1 MTTFYEKN
9 NMEEKIIRTAKKV
22 FIEKGYIETSMS
34 EIAARV
40 GINRSGLHYYFR
52 TKEKMFQAVFGDIVS
67 SIIPKVLEIMVQ
79 KEKPISNR
87 IEEIVDAYY
96 LLFTENPHLPMFV
109 IREMNRD
116 ASLLIETVK
125 QMDFQAIL
133 GNMQSSL
140 QEEMD
145 EGKLK
150 RIPFRFL
157 FYNLYGLMV
166 MPFLTQDIT
175 NSILLEENE
184 TFTEMLDKWKPYIIS
199 QLEKLLSNSI
209 D

>member
-1 MTTFYEKN
+1 
-9 NMEEKIIRTAKKV
+9 MEEKIIRTAKKV

-52 TKEKMFQAVFGDIVS
+52 TKEKMFHAVFGDIVS

-87 IEEIVDAYY
+87 IEEIVDTYY

-125 QMDFQAIL
+125 QMDFQTIL

-145 EGKLK
+145 EGK
-150 RIPFRFL
+150 
-157 FYNLYGLMV
+157 Y
-166 MPFLTQDIT
+166 
-175 NSILLEENE
+175 IL
-184 TFTEMLDKWKPYIIS
+184 
-199 QLEKLLSNSI
+199 
-209 D
+209 

>member
-1 MTTFYEKN
+1 
-9 NMEEKIIRTAKKV
+9 MEEKIIRTAKKV

-125 QMDFQAIL
+125 QMDFQSIL

>member
-1 MTTFYEKN
+1 
-9 NMEEKIIRTAKKV
+9 MEEKIIRTAKKV

-87 IEEIVDAYY
+87 IEEIVDTYY

-125 QMDFQAIL
+125 QMDFQTIL

-184 TFTEMLDKWKPYIIS
+184 TFTEMLAKWKPYIIS

>member
-1 MTTFYEKN
+1 
-9 NMEEKIIRTAKKV
+9 MEEKIIRTAKRV

-87 IEEIVDAYY
+87 IEEIVDTYY

-125 QMDFQAIL
+125 QMDFQTIL

-184 TFTEMLDKWKPYIIS
+184 TFTEMLAKWKPYIIS

>member
-1 MTTFYEKN
+1 
-9 NMEEKIIRTAKKV
+9 MEEKIIRTAKKV

-87 IEEIVDAYY
+87 IEEIVDTYY

-125 QMDFQAIL
+125 QMDFQTIL